1 MIISVDD
8 HVVEPPNVWQDRLP
22 SKYAEVGPRI
32 VRAPMPEVEFRGGL
46 AQGQARVEGRAG
58 RLVVLRGPQAPA
70 AAGRLRRR
78 RAPRRGDHEGRHL
91 RGHAAGLL
99 RGEAPARRHGRQ
111 PHRGGAVLP
120 DLPPLLRPDLH
131 RGQGQGARPALR
143 QGLQRLD
150 GRRVVRRLGRP
161 AHPALPHPAV
171 GRRAGGGR
179 GAAQRGARRA
189 RRVLQRDP
197 AVPRPAERARPRPL
211 LGPLLPGLRRDPD
224 DREHAHRQSRRR
236 CRRPRRTPR
245 RRSGRR

>member
-32 VRAPMPEVEFRGGL
+32 VRAPMPEVEFRGGH
-46 AQGQARVEGRAG
+46 AQGQAGLRGCAG
-58 RLVVLRGPQAPA
+58 RLVVLRGPQAAA

-91 RGHAAGLL
+91 RGHAPGLL
-99 RGEAPARRHGRQ
+99 RGQAPARRHGRQ

-161 AHPALPHPAV
+161 PHPPVPDPAV

-179 GAAQRGARRA
+179 GAAQRRAGRA

-197 AVPRPAERARPRPL
+197 ALPRPAERARPRPL
-211 LGPLLPGLRRDPD
+211 LGPVLPGLQRDAD
-224 DREHAHRQSRRR
+224 HREHAHR
-236 CRRPRRTPR
+236 RRPRRCRPPRPTHR
-245 RRSGRR
+245 RRSDRR